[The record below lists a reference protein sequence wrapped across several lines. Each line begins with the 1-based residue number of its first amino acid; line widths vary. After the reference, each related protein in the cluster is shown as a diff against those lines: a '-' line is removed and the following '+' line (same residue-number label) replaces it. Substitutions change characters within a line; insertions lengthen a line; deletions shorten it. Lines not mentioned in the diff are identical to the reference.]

1 MKWLLAGA
9 SGFLGTALRVRL
21 ASEGHEVTRLV
32 RRAPATSTEFVWEP
46 RAGEVDPRAFDGVDV
61 VVCLSGVP
69 IFGGLWTEKRREII
83 VSSRVE
89 TAGTIAKAI
98 AGLEGARPTLIQ
110 ASGIARYGTVSGAQ
124 PFTEDDPAAPDFLA
138 QATADWEAA
147 TEPATTAGGRVVLL
161 RTSPVLDRSG
171 GAFVPMRLAWS
182 LGLGA
187 TLGAGEQR
195 MPMIAL
201 DDYLGVVQWAADN
214 PHVAG
219 AYNLTIPEPAT
230 NAGFTDELARQLHR
244 PRLLAAPGVVL
255 RTALGE
261 LSGQLLGDMYVVP
274 QRLTGDGYRFYY
286 PDVASVVS
294 AALHR

>member
-9 SGFLGTALRVRL
+9 SGFLGAALRVRL
-21 ASEGHEVTRLV
+21 ASEGHEVVRLV
-32 RRAPATSTEFVWEP
+32 RREPATSTEFTWDP
-46 RAGEVDPRAFDGVDV
+46 RAGEIDRRALEGVDV
-61 VVCLSGVP
+61 VVGLSGVP
-69 IFGGLWTEKRREII
+69 IFGGLWTEKRRKVI

-89 TAGTIAKAI
+89 TTSTLARAI
-98 AGLEGARPTLIQ
+98 AGLDGPRPTLIQ

-124 PFTEDDPAAPDFLA
+124 PFTEHDPAASDFLA

-147 TEPATTAGGRVVLL
+147 TAPASDAGTRVVVL
-161 RTSPVLDRSG
+161 RTSPVLDRDG
-171 GAFVPMRLAWS
+171 GAFVPMKLAWS

-187 TLGAGEQR
+187 TLGDGEQR

-201 DDYLGVVQWAADN
+201 DDWLGVVQWAADTD
-214 PHVAG
+214 HASG
-219 AYNLTIPEPAT
+219 AYNLTIPEPTT
-230 NAGFTDELARQLHR
+230 NAAFTDELARQLRR
-244 PRLLAAPGVVL
+244 PRLLAAPGVVI

-274 QRLTGDGYRFYY
+274 ERLTGDGYRFYY